1 MFKYIKTI
9 ITTITVFIFLALA
22 FGSGDSDEKVVINI
36 SDKQALEKYIQGK
49 WSWKKHTG
57 DVNMTWR
64 YRFEIIG
71 NTLRIWKCVSNTE
84 DPFDMS
90 EGYEELHFSLGEPTR
105 DVDGYNARY
114 LEFAVFDKTNFF
126 GLTYENL
133 APFWLVSDD
142 NWDTPVLRCAS
153 GIPSWSREEFQTTGN
168 KITHSD
174 SYSNNE
180 ETYNESDYSN
190 SSSDYSEE
198 TQTMENNEQINSVE
212 YYNTNSQ
219 DELTNEEFSSN
230 QIIRNPDPRKDFANV
245 FWKKKYTLFDFTT
258 DEPIFPSNQDGIMI
272 YKIYYSNNEDPNPYY
287 GEFTNEQLER
297 HPYYKFKNKVNCM
310 KFCNSKR

>member
-1 MFKYIKTI
+1 MYKYFKTI
-9 ITTITVFIFLALA
+9 SITITVFIFLALA
-22 FGSGDSDEKVVINI
+22 FGSGDSDEKIVINI

-49 WSWKKHTG
+49 WSWEKHTG

-71 NTLRIWKCVSNTE
+71 NTLRIWKCVNNTE

-90 EGYEELHFSLGEPTR
+90 EGYEELHFNLGEPTR

-114 LEFAVFDKTNFF
+114 LEFGLFDKTNFF

-153 GIPSWSREEFQTTGN
+153 GIPSWSREEFQAFGN
-168 KITHSD
+168 KISHNE
-174 SYSNNE
+174 SNSNIV
-180 ETYNESDYSN
+180 ETYNESNYSN

-198 TQTMENNEQINSVE
+198 TQTMENS
-212 YYNTNSQ
+212 
-219 DELTNEEFSSN
+219 
-230 QIIRNPDPRKDFANV
+230 K
-245 FWKKKYTLFDFTT
+245 
-258 DEPIFPSNQDGIMI
+258 
-272 YKIYYSNNEDPNPYY
+272 
-287 GEFTNEQLER
+287 
-297 HPYYKFKNKVNCM
+297 KNKIMTFKKCNCGAQSCM
-310 KFCNSKR
+310 LDFIDDDGKHHEFAIESISNYDFNCPSGDTYKNVRFEIVYETTVTEYEQFTETIENLISINIVKK